1 MEDKPK
7 FEARKRRL
15 HSVDLHTDILYK
27 STVSIQKKRA
37 NKLSIMQ
44 KYYTLEESF
53 NGKKNHTM
61 G

>member
-7 FEARKRRL
+7 FEAHKRRL
-15 HSVDLHTDILYK
+15 HSVDLHMDILYK

-37 NKLSIMQ
+37 NKSSVMQ

-53 NGKKNHTM
+53 NDKKNHTM